1 MRTHYIST
9 LVKNG
14 SETMGIPVAILCCC
28 VIIGMTVTNEPGY
41 YEDNK
46 FGIRIESVLLVKK
59 VRLSGGG
66 VF

>member
-1 MRTHYIST
+1 
-9 LVKNG
+9 
-14 SETMGIPVAILCCC
+14 
-28 VIIGMTVTNEPGY
+28 MTVTNEPGY